1 MFLKIHRN
9 FFYFMLYWNRI
20 CANLEETGWISAGLL
35 TEKVNAEREENDMKK
50 TMTMLLACAI
60 TAASL
65 AGCSGADKTQTAA
78 EKETV
83 EETTAAE
90 TAAETA
96 SEKETSEAVKP
107 DSATE
112 PLRVGSLKGPTTI
125 GLVSLMD
132 KASNGES
139 EGAYEFTMAA
149 DASELAAQVVSGDLD
164 IALVP
169 ANLASVLYQKTK
181 QGIEVIDINTLGVL
195 YVVASDD
202 SISTMEDLKGKT
214 VYMTGKGT
222 TPEFAMNYLLA
233 ENGLGSGDVTM
244 EFKSEAAEVA
254 SILKEDPSAIGVLPQ
269 PFASAA
275 CMQNPELKTVMDL
288 TEQWDLLN
296 KEGNSRMITG
306 VTIVRTGFLEEHEA
320 AVEQFLKDHAESAE
334 YTSAEPEKAAQL
346 VADIGIVEK
355 AAMAQKAMP
364 LCNIVCITG
373 EEMKQALSGYL
384 EVLSGQDAKSIGGT
398 LPGDDFYYLP

>member
-1 MFLKIHRN
+1 MKKQISVLTALLTAAAFAVTGCGASGDNAAPSASSK
-9 FFYFMLYWNRI
+9 
-20 CANLEETGWISAGLL
+20 AASQEVPEETEHLEAES
-35 TEKVNAEREENDMKK
+35 TEAENTGAETGSETVSEEKK
-50 TMTMLLACAI
+50 ED
-60 TAASL
+60 
-65 AGCSGADKTQTAA
+65 SGAAA
-78 EKETV
+78 V
-83 EETTAAE
+83 
-90 TAAETA
+90 
-96 SEKETSEAVKP
+96 
-107 DSATE
+107 
-112 PLRVGSLKGPTTI
+112 RVGSLKGPTSM
-125 GLVSLMD
+125 GLAYLMET
-132 KASNGES
+132 AESGET
-139 EGAYEFTMAA
+139 ANTYEFTMAGKA
-149 DASELAAQVVSGDLD
+149 DELVGNIANGSLD

-169 ANLASVLYQKTK
+169 ANVASVLYNKT
-181 QGIEVIDINTLGVL
+181 QGQVKVIDINTLGVL

-202 SISTMEDLKGKT
+202 SISKMEDLKGKT

-233 ENGLGSGDVTM
+233 ENGLGSGEVTM

-296 KEGNSRMITG
+296 KEGNSRMVTG

>member
-1 MFLKIHRN
+1 MKKQISVLTALLTAAAFAVTGCGASGDNAAPSASSK
-9 FFYFMLYWNRI
+9 
-20 CANLEETGWISAGLL
+20 AASQEVPEETEHSEVES
-35 TEKVNAEREENDMKK
+35 TEAEN
-50 TMTMLLACAI
+50 T
-60 TAASL
+60 
-65 AGCSGADKTQTAA
+65 G
-78 EKETV
+78 
-83 EETTAAE
+83 AE
-90 TAAETA
+90 TG
-96 SEKETSEAVKP
+96 SEAVSEEEKEGSGA
-107 DSATE
+107 SAV
-112 PLRVGSLKGPTTI
+112 RVGSLKGPTSM
-125 GLVSLMD
+125 GLAYLMET
-132 KASNGES
+132 ANT
-139 EGAYEFTMAA
+139 YEFTMAGKA
-149 DASELAAQVVSGDLD
+149 DELVGNIANGSLD

-169 ANLASVLYQKTK
+169 ANVASVLYNKT
-181 QGIEVIDINTLGVL
+181 QGQVKVIDINTLGVL

-296 KEGNSRMITG
+296 KEGNSRMVTG

-320 AVEQFLKDHAESAE
+320 AVERFLKDHAESAE

>member
-1 MFLKIHRN
+1 MKKQISVLTALLTAAAFAVTGCGASGDNAAPSASSK
-9 FFYFMLYWNRI
+9 
-20 CANLEETGWISAGLL
+20 AASQEVPEETEHSEAES
-35 TEKVNAEREENDMKK
+35 TEAEN
-50 TMTMLLACAI
+50 T
-60 TAASL
+60 
-65 AGCSGADKTQTAA
+65 G
-78 EKETV
+78 
-83 EETTAAE
+83 AE
-90 TAAETA
+90 TG
-96 SEKETSEAVKP
+96 SEAVSEEEKEG
-107 DSATE
+107 SGAAAV
-112 PLRVGSLKGPTTI
+112 RVGSLKGPTSM
-125 GLVSLMD
+125 GLAYLMETA
-132 KASNGES
+132 KNEETANT
-139 EGAYEFTMAA
+139 YEFTMAGKA
-149 DASELAAQVVSGDLD
+149 DELVGNIANGSLD

-169 ANLASVLYQKTK
+169 ANVASVLYNKT
-181 QGIEVIDINTLGVL
+181 QGQVKVIDINTLGVL

-296 KEGNSRMITG
+296 KEGNSRMVTG

-320 AVEQFLKDHAESAE
+320 AVERFLKDHAESAE

>member
-1 MFLKIHRN
+1 MASGGCQRGEYTVKKQ
-9 FFYFMLYWNRI
+9 
-20 CANLEETGWISAGLL
+20 ISVFTALL
-35 TEKVNAEREENDMKK
+35 TA
-50 TMTMLLACAI
+50 AAFAI
-60 TAASL
+60 TGCSASDETAAAS
-65 AGCSGADKTQTAA
+65 ASSEAA
-78 EKETV
+78 PQETTKET
-83 EETTAAE
+83 EASAAE
-90 TAAETA
+90 TAA
-96 SEKETSEAVKP
+96 V
-107 DSATE
+107 
-112 PLRVGSLKGPTTI
+112 RVGSLKGPTSM
-125 GLVSLMD
+125 GLAYLME
-132 KASNGES
+132 KNRETAST
-139 EGAYEFTMAA
+139 YEFTMAGKA
-149 DASELAAQVVSGDLD
+149 DELVGNIANGSLD

-169 ANLASVLYQKTK
+169 ANVASVLYNKT
-181 QGIEVIDINTLGVL
+181 QGQIKVIDINTLGVL

-202 SISTMEDLKGKT
+202 SISSMADLKGKT

-222 TPEFAMNYLLA
+222 TPEFSMNYLLA
-233 ENGLGSGDVTM
+233 ENGLGSEDVTM

-269 PFASAA
+269 PFATAA

-296 KEGNSRMITG
+296 KEGNSRMVTG
-306 VTIVRTGFLEEHEA
+306 VTIVRTEFLEEHEA

-346 VADIGIVEK
+346 TADIGIVEK